1 MGKGMGIGMEA
12 RYKPKTKESGFVSPL
27 LLVPGG
33 GGGGSRGVVLGGHW
47 EKTVKKPSVDS
58 IKTSFS
64 VL

>member
-33 GGGGSRGVVLGGHW
+33 GGGGFPAGGPWGTLGKNC
-47 EKTVKKPSVDS
+47 EKTQCGQH
-58 IKTSFS
+58 
-64 VL
+64 